1 MKNKIKISKKSEPYN
16 LLNILVSLTTI
27 ILLGMMYVLVKR
39 SRVDDLYALLAV
51 CGILALFIGA
61 RIYLRHAFTDSRLSM
76 RFVGDTRLEM
86 NFRIREGQ
94 TGEIKEVDI
103 SIDENSFGQ
112 MTIKDEE
119 GIVEFKFLDEKKE
132 PSTLVLRLGRSYQVS
147 GLIKKL
153 KLWEQNCIRKQNDDK
168 KGV

>member
-1 MKNKIKISKKSEPYN
+1 
-16 LLNILVSLTTI
+16 
-27 ILLGMMYVLVKR
+27 
-39 SRVDDLYALLAV
+39 
-51 CGILALFIGA
+51 
-61 RIYLRHAFTDSRLSM
+61 M

-112 MTIKDEE
+112 MTLKDEE